1 MNEQLLK
8 YLQIRPKLYEPSTAK
23 FWDDDHISKG
33 MLEAHL
39 NPNWDAATRNHEFV
53 EKSVAWMNECAN
65 PKEYTKLLD
74 IGCGPGI
81 YAEKF
86 YKSGY
91 MVTGMD
97 FSRRSIDYAIE
108 NAKRNN
114 FDIRYIY
121 QNYLEMDFLN
131 EYDIITLIYCDFGA
145 LSTMDRQKLLNNVY
159 KALKP
164 NGTFV
169 VDVFATNFN
178 KFKEEEHH
186 WSYHD
191 GGYWSEKPHACFESF
206 YRYDEDNTLLDQ
218 YVVLTKEDTNCYNIW
233 NHMFTTDELKKDFL
247 DAGFSEIQFFGD
259 VAGNNYSENGDVICV
274 KAKK

>member
-8 YLQIRPKLYEPSTAK
+8 YLQKRPKVYEPSTAK
-23 FWDDDHISKG
+23 FWDDEHISKG

-53 EKSVAWMNECAN
+53 EKSVAWLKECVN
-65 PKEYTKLLD
+65 PKAYANLLD

-86 YKSGY
+86 YQSGY
-91 MVTGMD
+91 KVTGMD
-97 FSRRSIDYAIE
+97 FSKRSIDYAIE
-108 NAKRNN
+108 SANSKN

-121 QNYLEMDFLN
+121 QNYLEMDFQN

-169 VDVFATNFN
+169 VDVFSTNFN
-178 KFKEEEHH
+178 QSKKEEQS

-206 YRYDEDNTLLDQ
+206 YRYDDDNTLLDQ
-218 YVVLTKEDTNCYNIW
+218 YIVLTNDDTNCYNIW
-233 NHMFTTDELKKDFL
+233 NHLFTTDELIKDFS
-247 DAGFSEIQFFGD
+247 DAGFSDIQFFGD
-259 VAGNNYSENGDVICV
+259 VTGNNYSENGDVICV